1 MSLRYLLDTNI
12 ISDLIRRPKGTVAQQ
27 ITKLGEA
34 TVCTSIIVAAEL
46 RFGGEKSG
54 SQTLIERINLVLS
67 AMEVLPLES
76 PVDRHYAKIRQH
88 LASRGTPIGP
98 NDLLISA
105 HARALGLTVVTANTD
120 EFSRVPDLQ
129 SENWLSL

>member
-12 ISDLIRRPKGTVAQQ
+12 ISDLIRRPQGTVARQ
-27 ITKLGEA
+27 ITKLGET

-76 PVDRHYAKIRQH
+76 PVDRHYAKIRRH

-105 HARALGLTVVTANTD
+105 HARTLGLTVVTANTD

-129 SENWLSL
+129 FENWLS

>member
-12 ISDLIRRPKGTVAQQ
+12 ISDLIRRPQGTVAQR

-34 TVCTSIIVAAEL
+34 SVCTSIIVAAEL

-54 SQTLIERINLVLS
+54 SQTLIERIDLVLS

-76 PVDRHYAKIRQH
+76 PVDRHYAKIREY
-88 LASRGTPIGP
+88 LARRGTPIGP
-98 NDLLISA
+98 DDLLISA
-105 HARALGLTVVTANTD
+105 HARALGLTVVTANSN
-120 EFSRVPDLQ
+120 EFSRVQDLQ
-129 SENWLSL
+129 FENWLSQ

>member
-12 ISDLIRRPKGTVAQQ
+12 ISDLIRRPQGTVAQR

-34 TVCTSIIVAAEL
+34 SVCTSIIVAAEL
-46 RFGGEKSG
+46 RFGGENPG
-54 SQTLIERINLVLS
+54 SQTLIERIDLVLS

-76 PVDRHYAKIRQH
+76 PVDRHYAMIRHQ
-88 LASRGTPIGP
+88 LARRGTPIGP

-105 HARALGLTVVTANTD
+105 HARALGLTVVTANRD

-129 SENWLSL
+129 LENWLSQ